1 MTRNELALKVARDSN
16 STKVASKQWTEV
28 VLDCLADAIE
38 KEEVVHIRGLGKFEH
53 VVRPAGVGRNYK
65 TGERVEIPPKMYV
78 KFTPSE
84 KIKDNVALEDVTLA
98 RQE

>member
-1 MTRNELALKVARDSN
+1 MTRKELALKVAKDSK

-38 KEEVVHIRGLGKFEH
+38 TEEIVHIRGLGKFEH
-53 VVRPAGVGRNYK
+53 VVRPAKVGRNYK

-78 KFTPSE
+78 KFTPCE
-84 KIKDNVALEDVTLA
+84 KIKENVALEDTTL
-98 RQE
+98 